1 MCNLFLTLQ
10 KFAQFAK
17 FAAFALRILEIC
29 KSQKVLSRRFPKA
42 DYSEDSMSLIPEMLP
57 AIETELQRQ
66 IARLDEPRTRPFH
79 EMLTYHMGWTG
90 ADAGPEAAGKRIR
103 PLMLLLVT
111 AACGASWKLALPAAA
126 AVELVH
132 NFSLIHDD
140 IQDNSDKRRGRTTVW
155 KKWGLA
161 QGINAGDGL
170 FVLSNLALTDLEAGH
185 PAEII
190 LRAAQILHATC
201 LDLTRG
207 QFLDISYEECA
218 DLSVADYWPMVSGK
232 TAALL
237 SACCQIGALLGGADE
252 ARREA
257 YRAFG
262 HYLGLAFQAQD
273 DILGIW
279 GDEALTGKSAASDLV
294 EGKKSLPVLFGL
306 EKKGEFAKRWAQGP
320 IRAEEVRELANLLE
334 TESAQTSAREAA
346 RQMTDLA
353 LFNLQVANPQGEAGE
368 SLKMLADKLLQR
380 GA

>member
-1 MCNLFLTLQ
+1 
-10 KFAQFAK
+10 
-17 FAAFALRILEIC
+17 
-29 KSQKVLSRRFPKA
+29 
-42 DYSEDSMSLIPEMLP
+42 MSLTQDMLS

-66 IARLDEPRTRPFH
+66 VARLDEPRTRPFH
-79 EMLTYHMGWTG
+79 EMLTYHLGWTG
-90 ADAGPEAAGKRIR
+90 AGAGPEAAGKRIR
-103 PLMLLLVT
+103 PLMVLLTT
-111 AACGASWKLALPAAA
+111 ASCGADWQSALPAAA

-140 IQDNSDKRRGRTTVW
+140 IEDNSDKRRGRTTVW

-170 FVLSNLALTDLEAGH
+170 FVLSNLALADLKAGY
-185 PAEII
+185 PAPTV

-207 QFLDISYEECA
+207 QFLDISYEERA
-218 DLSVADYWPMVSGK
+218 DLGVADYWPMVSGK

-237 SACCQIGALLGGADE
+237 SCCCALGALLGGADE
-252 ARREA
+252 ARQEA

-306 EKKGEFAKRWAQGP
+306 EKKGEFAKRWSQGP
-320 IRAEEVRELANLLE
+320 LRAEEVGALANLLKA
-334 TESAQTSAREAA
+334 ESAQRSAQEAA

-353 LFNLQVANPQGEAGE
+353 LDSLREADPQGEAGE
-368 SLKMLADKLLQR
+368 ALTALANKLLSR